1 MQNFII
7 ALKNEIKIALSQR
20 MFLEVGEMKNKDV
33 KAGETDNG
41 KVVIKPAWCKGCGIC
56 VAFCPTKALALE
68 NDKVVMPDVD
78 KCIQCGMCELRCPDY
93 AIYVGR
99 KKNEKQG

>member
-1 MQNFII
+1 ME
-7 ALKNEIKIALSQR
+7 K
-20 MFLEVGEMKNKDV
+20 KDI
-33 KAGETDNG
+33 KAGEIANE
-41 KVVIKPAWCKGCGIC
+41 KIVIKPAWCKGCGIC

-68 NDKVVMPDVD
+68 NDKVVMTDVD

-93 AIYVGR
+93 AIYLGR